1 MEFISL
7 YGNQIIFTLLTG
19 ALTAIGT
26 WIGKKYQEI
35 CNERIKRDTVK
46 TCVNAVEQ
54 LYPDM
59 LGEEKYIKATESIKE
74 ILFNK
79 NIIITDLEI
88 KMMIE
93 EQCNRFNQFKN
104 MNKEKQH
111 STEGENDKQ

>member
-1 MEFISL
+1 MEFIST
-7 YGNQIIFTLLTG
+7 YGNQVLFMILTS

-26 WIGKKYQEI
+26 WIGKKYQET
-35 CNERIKRDTVK
+35 CNEKIKRDTVK

-74 ILFNK
+74 ILKNK
-79 NIIITDLEI
+79 NIVITDLEI

-93 EQCNRFNQFKN
+93 EQCNRFNMLKN
-104 MNKEKQH
+104 KSEEKH
-111 STEGENDKQ
+111 STEGENSTR